1 MSDLAFLILAAMVSA
16 SSVRLMRDRS
26 EGSGLDILAEPS
38 RRLMTRVPGPWIRG
52 SGCGKK
58 PGAPKSLL
66 NLAAMS
72 RVSSRCYFW
81 SSPTGTS
88 VAL

>member
-1 MSDLAFLILAAMVSA
+1 MRALRILAAMASA
-16 SSVRLMRDRS
+16 SSVRLMRLWS
-26 EGSGLDILAEPS
+26 EGSDLLILAEPS
-38 RRLMTRVPGPWIRG
+38 RRDITRVAGPWITG

-58 PGAPKSLL
+58 PGAPKSVL

-72 RVSSRCYFW
+72 RVSSRCCFW